1 MMQLHEAF
9 DTHHTQ
15 ETYALMTRYHY
26 SKKPGGSRGSYLRP
40 RAPYG
45 EATGQAT
52 MPFGGRMNHSTD
64 ALQSKIDKWQAGTDE
79 LEAEMAKV
87 RATLHSFVP
96 MGKLP
101 ACERCGSGRNDRLD
115 DKPIHYGGE

>member
-1 MMQLHEAF
+1 
-9 DTHHTQ
+9 
-15 ETYALMTRYHY
+15 MTRYHY
-26 SKKPGGSRGSYLRP
+26 SKKPGGSRGSYRRP
-40 RAPYG
+40 HLPYG
-45 EATGQAT
+45 ESTDQAT
-52 MPFGGRMNHSTD
+52 TRLGGRTNYSAD
-64 ALQSKIDKWQAGTDE
+64 ALQSKLDKWQAGANE

-101 ACERCGSGRNDRLD
+101 ACERCGSGRNDWLD